1 MSLLR
6 RATRAT
12 NPRAALLLLGLAV
25 LLVVL
30 SACQDEAGPQ
40 GLTQDPSPETGSPT
54 GPQDG
59 SPTAPPAT
67 SVPSPT
73 PTPPVPVPSPTP
85 TLTPTP
91 SGQPDPP
98 QVGSMAPGFSLTS
111 ALGDRVTL
119 EELLEGRD
127 AVVVVFY
134 RGFF

>member
-1 MSLLR
+1 MFLPR

-12 NPRAALLLLGLAV
+12 NLRAALLLVGLTV
-25 LLVVL
+25 LLVAL

-40 GLTQDPSPETGSPT
+40 GVTPDPSPEVGSPT
-54 GPQDG
+54 
-59 SPTAPPAT
+59 SPPAT
-67 SVPSPT
+67 PT
-73 PTPPVPVPSPTP
+73 PVPSPTP
-85 TLTPTP
+85 TVPAPSPTPTLAPTP

-98 QVGSMAPGFSLTS
+98 RVGSMAPGFALTS

-119 EELLEGRD
+119 DQLLEGRD

>member
-1 MSLLR
+1 MFLLR
-6 RATRAT
+6 RATRAA
-12 NPRAALLLLGLAV
+12 NLRAALLPLGLMV
-25 LLVVL
+25 LLVAL

-40 GLTQDPSPETGSPT
+40 GVTPDPSP
-54 GPQDG
+54 DVG

-67 SVPSPT
+67 PVPSPT
-73 PTPPVPVPSPTP
+73 PTPTVPLPSPTP
-85 TLTPTP
+85 TLVPTP

-98 QVGSMAPGFSLTS
+98 RVGDMAPGLSLTS

-119 EELLEGRD
+119 DELLEGRD

>member
-12 NPRAALLLLGLAV
+12 NLRAALLSLGLTV

-30 SACQDEAGPQ
+30 FACQDEAGPQ
-40 GLTQDPSPETGSPT
+40 GPTQDPSPEVGSPT
-54 GPQDG
+54 
-59 SPTAPPAT
+59 SPPAT
-67 SVPSPT
+67 PT
-73 PTPPVPVPSPTP
+73 PVPSPTP
-85 TLTPTP
+85 TVAAPSPTPTLAPTP

-98 QVGSMAPGFSLTS
+98 RVGSMAPGFSLTS
-111 ALGDRVTL
+111 ALGDHVSL
-119 EELLEGRD
+119 DELLEGRD